1 MARLDGKV
9 AIITGG
15 AGGIER
21 GGEGRHIVQ
30 QVGITSVLPYSRHVV
45 SGWHVGCLLHKG
57 KKETLSSSEKPDGTA
72 PPSGFFFVMN
82 IASVD
87 TGTAGPI
94 ESRDIGGRRSLAAV
108 MAPDFHGAR

>member
-1 MARLDGKV
+1 MAGFP
-9 AIITGG
+9 GW
-15 AGGIER
+15 AGGIGREGER
-21 GGEGRHIVQ
+21 RHIVQ
-30 QVGITSVLPYSRHVV
+30 QVGITSFLLYSRNVV
-45 SGWHVGCLLHKG
+45 SGWHVGCLLHTG

-94 ESRDIGGRRSLAAV
+94 ESQNIEGRISLAAV
-108 MAPDFHGAR
+108 MVADFHGAR